1 MNIQVRAF
9 GIAKK
14 IFGASH
20 QVIEMKAVKTV
31 AGLKNELI
39 EKFPDFKQLAS
50 MKIAVNEEYANDDY
64 EIKENDEVVIIPPVA
79 GG

>member
-1 MNIQVRAF
+1 MKIKVRAF

-20 QVIEMKAVKTV
+20 QEIEMEKVNSV
-31 AGLKNELI
+31 AELKIQLI
-39 EKFPDFKQLAS
+39 KKFPEFEKLAS
-50 MKIAVNEEYANDDY
+50 MKIAVNEEYASEDY
-64 EIKENDEVVIIPPVA
+64 EIKHNDEVVIIPPVA